1 MTVGFKRLKDNY
13 HIYAFFTVIF
23 WSCGFVFTRLALRY
37 FTPFSLGFLRYF
49 FASLFLIV
57 LAMFIKIKIPDKK
70 DLKWFVL
77 AGFFGFFSYI
87 ILFNKGSTTVS
98 ASTSSLIIATAP
110 VITTLLARTVNRE
123 RLKAVQY
130 IAIIIEF
137 SGVGVLTLMNGIFS
151 VNAGLIWLLFASLTL
166 SIYNLLQKKI
176 TKKYSALQASVY
188 GIWFGTILLLIFLPN
203 SVTEIKDAPFIQ
215 IIFVIIMGVF
225 SSALGFI
232 SWTTAFSKS
241 KDISSVS
248 NYMFLTPFLTTIL
261 GMLLAKE
268 IPDFSTITGGII
280 IMIGIFIYNF
290 FDRIVL
296 LFKRKPT

>member
-1 MTVGFKRLKDNY
+1 MRLKDNY
-13 HIYAFFTVIF
+13 HLYAIITIIF

-49 FASLFLIV
+49 FASAFLVI
-57 LAMFIKIKIPDKK
+57 LTFFIKIKMPDKK
-70 DLKWFVL
+70 DIKWFIL

-87 ILFNKGSTTVS
+87 ILFNIGSTTVS
-98 ASTSSLIIATAP
+98 ASTSSLIVATAP
-110 VITTLLARTVNRE
+110 VITTLLARIVNRE
-123 RLKAVQY
+123 KLKAVQY
-130 IAIIIEF
+130 VAIIIEF
-137 SGVGVLTLMNGIFS
+137 TGVGVLTLMNGIFS
-151 VNAGLIWLLFASLTL
+151 INTGLIWLMSASLAL
-166 SIYNLLQKKI
+166 SLYNLFQKKL

-188 GIWFGTILLLIFLPN
+188 GIWFGTIFLLIFMPY
-203 SVTEIKDAPFIQ
+203 SATEIKNAPFIQ
-215 IIFVIIMGVF
+215 IVYVIILGVF
-225 SSALGFI
+225 CSAIGFL

-268 IPDFSTITGGII
+268 IPDFATITGGII

-290 FDRIVL
+290 FDKIVL
-296 LFKRKPT
+296 LFKRKPA